1 MVSEVTTVVTE
12 LKHYSPIAI
21 ELIVICNFVHFSLIV
36 IKLLNYDVTS
46 SFMYRV
52 S

>member
-36 IKLLNYDVTS
+36 INLLNLES
-46 SFMYRV
+46 SQSTR
-52 S
+52 